1 MSPSRPNKVEL
12 NALMNINYGVSD
24 NLLVRR
30 RRHSVARK
38 RMSEGK
44 RGRKRPRAYNDSE
57 RIVTLPLVAR
67 ETGAI
72 MRDSRSFASL
82 GDRLFTYDS
91 RKMNNLDR
99 IGSFRSFRRL
109 TVIRMKVKSLR
120 EKRRRRPNY
129 ADYYFYNS
137 ALYNWTFDRDTIET
151 SRVECG
157 KELFLSFFLFYNFC
171 KSGQANSTTFKNSFT
186 RMTGDEWLLFRG
198 NEQVISLCHRFLLH
212 RDSIPKLLII
222 SVILTFLS

>member
-1 MSPSRPNKVEL
+1 MKVSLVTPLLLLDESPSRPNKVEL

-30 RRHSVARK
+30 RRRRCRRQRRTKANVGGKERRRK
-38 RMSEGK
+38 RETEE
-44 RGRKRPRAYNDSE
+44 RKRPQAHNDSE

-109 TVIRMKVKSLR
+109 TVIRMKVKNISVKSVGVVQITLIIMII
-120 EKRRRRPNY
+120 
-129 ADYYFYNS
+129 S
-137 ALYNWTFDRDTIET
+137 TIPRYT
-151 SRVECG
+151 TGLSVAIRLKHRCVECG
-157 KELFLSFFLFYNFC
+157 KEIFFSFSCLLYNFLQ
-171 KSGQANSTTFKNSFT
+171 KRSK
-186 RMTGDEWLLFRG
+186 RL
-198 NEQVISLCHRFLLH
+198 
-212 RDSIPKLLII
+212 
-222 SVILTFLS
+222 

>member
-1 MSPSRPNKVEL
+1 MKVSLVTPLLLLDESPSRPNKVEL

-30 RRHSVARK
+30 RRRRCRRQRRTKANVGGKERRRK
-38 RMSEGK
+38 RETEE
-44 RGRKRPRAYNDSE
+44 RKRPQAHNDSE

-109 TVIRMKVKSLR
+109 TVIRMKVKKSLR
-120 EKRRRRPNY
+120 KKRRRRPNY
-129 ADYYFYNS
+129 ADYYDYFYNS
-137 ALYNWTFDRDTIET
+137 ALYNRAFGCDTIET
-151 SRVECG
+151 SLCG
-157 KELFLSFFLFYNFC
+157 MWKGDIFFFFLF
-171 KSGQANSTTFKNSFT
+171 T
-186 RMTGDEWLLFRG
+186 L
-198 NEQVISLCHRFLLH
+198 
-212 RDSIPKLLII
+212 
-222 SVILTFLS
+222 